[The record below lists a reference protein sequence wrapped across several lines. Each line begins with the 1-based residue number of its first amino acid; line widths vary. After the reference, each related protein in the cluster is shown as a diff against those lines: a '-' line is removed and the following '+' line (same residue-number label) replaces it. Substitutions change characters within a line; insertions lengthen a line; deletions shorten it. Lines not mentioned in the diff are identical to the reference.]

1 MPLTVG
7 QLMESVSLFELF
19 VVAAA
24 MILCRVHPDTPHL
37 VSVGWVHM
45 QGILFARESMLHTL
59 RASKMQRV
67 LHTAVSAHARE
78 NWGEGSWTCR

>member
-1 MPLTVG
+1 
-7 QLMESVSLFELF
+7 MESVSSFMLFA
-19 VVAAA
+19 VAAV

-37 VSVGWVHM
+37 VSVGRVHL
-45 QGILFARESMLHTL
+45 QGISFARESMLHIL